1 MVDSDGM
8 PYIVP
13 LNFGYENRS
22 LYFHSAREGRKIDIL
37 RTNSRVCIEFCPD
50 HELVLGDGACEC
62 TMKYRSVIAFGRAS
76 IVEDDAGRRAGYD
89 ILMRQYKP
97 GPYGI
102 VGRNPRGFD
111 SASEP
116 QGIGPT
122 EQGQWRYVYKEKS
135 LAKSLIIKVE
145 VDSMTGKMSGY

>member
-76 IVEDDAGRRAGYD
+76 IVEDDAGKRAGYD

-97 GPYGI
+97 GP
-102 VGRNPRGFD
+102 F
-111 SASEP
+111 E
-116 QGIGPT
+116 
-122 EQGQWRYVYKEKS
+122 YKEKS

-145 VDSMTGKMSGY
+145 IDSMTGKTSGY